1 MSRSSSTREFTLSL
15 IVIPTREGP
24 GIGLE
29 STPFPNVMGFES
41 NLDTI
46 R

>member
-1 MSRSSSTREFTLSL
+1 MSHSSSTRESTLSL
-15 IVIPTREGP
+15 IVIPIREVP

-29 STPFPNVMGFES
+29 STSFLNAIGFKS

-46 R
+46 Y

>member
-1 MSRSSSTREFTLSL
+1 MSRLSSTRKSTLSL

-24 GIGLE
+24 RIGLE
-29 STPFPNVMGFES
+29 STLFPNMIGFES

>member
-1 MSRSSSTREFTLSL
+1 MSYLSSTHESTLSL
-15 IVIPTREGP
+15 IVIPTREVP

-29 STPFPNVMGFES
+29 STPFLNIIGFES

-46 R
+46 Y

>member
-1 MSRSSSTREFTLSL
+1 MSRLSSAREFTLSL

-24 GIGLE
+24 RIGLE
-29 STPFPNVMGFES
+29 STSFPDIIGFES

-46 R
+46 Y

>member
-1 MSRSSSTREFTLSL
+1 MSYLSSTHESTLSL

-24 GIGLE
+24 GIGLK
-29 STPFPNVMGFES
+29 STPFLDAIGFES
-41 NLDTI
+41 DLNTI

>member
-1 MSRSSSTREFTLSL
+1 MSRLSSTRESTLSL

-24 GIGLE
+24 RIRLD
-29 STPFPNVMGFES
+29 STPFPNAIGFEN
-41 NLDTI
+41 NLNTI